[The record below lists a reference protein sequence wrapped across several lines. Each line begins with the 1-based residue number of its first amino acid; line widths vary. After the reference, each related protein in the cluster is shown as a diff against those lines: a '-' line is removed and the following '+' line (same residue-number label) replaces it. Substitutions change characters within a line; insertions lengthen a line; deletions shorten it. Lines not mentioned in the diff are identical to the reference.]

1 MTRFRISRAGIL
13 AALLAGSSLAPLPAM
28 AAKTELTLGAAAA
41 DIGNL
46 DPHYS
51 ASTTDRTLVAWVF
64 GGLVRF
70 APGTTDPATIEPDL
84 AESWESSPDKLVW
97 TFKLRQGVQ
106 FQHNYGEVTAEDVVF
121 SLQKSADPKRSAFA
135 TDYAAFDKIEA
146 LDPYTVRITLKNVIP
161 SVLGPLANYA
171 GGFIVSKKAYEERGE
186 SFSRNPVGFGP
197 FQLDSIEPGVAVHFT
212 AHKDY
217 FRGAPKL
224 TKVTYRFLNAA
235 AARDLAFVA
244 GEVDAATGLADPNWL
259 KRTLATDGATVD
271 IFDPAELT
279 VLHVNT
285 KKPPFDDIRVRRAL
299 AYAMDPS
306 RIATYRGTEFTR
318 VAKSVVPS
326 NNLGY
331 TEDNGHV
338 AFDAEKAKALLAEA
352 GYPDGITV
360 KMISSQLPSYESS
373 NQILQAQLEESGIKL
388 ELQPVEH
395 ATWHQMIRQ
404 DLSPLVSYGA
414 ARFPVA
420 DVYLTQFFHSNSAI
434 GSPAAV
440 TNFSH
445 CDVADKQIE
454 AARTETDPAKQVE
467 FWHEAQRLIIEN
479 VCGIPTTET
488 AGVWA
493 RRKNLDWGFAFKGS
507 MSLGPLVTELTHF
520 TE

>member
-1 MTRFRISRAGIL
+1 MMHLRFTKAGVL
-13 AALLAGSSLAPLPAM
+13 AALLAGSALAPMPAL

-70 APGTTDPATIEPDL
+70 APGTTDPATIELDL
-84 AESWESSPDKLVW
+84 AESWESSEDKLVW
-97 TFKLRQGVQ
+97 TFKLRKGVQ

-121 SLQKSADPKRSAFA
+121 SLQKSADPQRSAFA
-135 TDYAAFDKIEA
+135 TDYAAFEKIEA
-146 LDPYTVRITLKNVIP
+146 VDSHTVRITLKNVIP

-197 FQLDSIEPGVAVHFT
+197 FQLDSIEPGVAVHFS

-217 FRGAPKL
+217 FRGTPKL

-259 KRTLATDGATVD
+259 KRTQAIEGATVD

-279 VLHVNT
+279 LLHINT

-299 AYAMDPS
+299 AYAVDSS
-306 RIATYRGTEFTR
+306 RVATYRGAEFTR
-318 VAKSVVPS
+318 VGKSVVPS

-338 AFDAEKAKALLAEA
+338 TFDAEKAKALLAEA
-352 GYPDGITV
+352 GYPDGLSV

-373 NQILQAQLEESGIKL
+373 NQVLQAQLEEVGINMEL
-388 ELQPVEH
+388 EPVEH

-420 DVYLTQFFHSNSAI
+420 DVYLSQFFHSSSAI
-434 GSPAAV
+434 GSPTAV

-454 AARTETDPAKQVE
+454 AARVETDPAKQLE
-467 FWHEAQRLIIEN
+467 LWHEAQRLIIEA
-479 VCGIPTTET
+479 VCAISTTET

-493 RRKNLDWGFAFKGS
+493 RRENLNWGFEFKGS